1 VLTPSVVCIVLV
13 FGAATPY
20 VWLDAGKALTD
31 MGVMAREHALENR
44 HALEVSS
51 LRHLVGY
58 NLRYGLGLIPCLAL
72 AAGLLWRPWRMS
84 PGEGVVVAALFAFV
98 LFAAAAS
105 SAFMRY
111 AVPWRHWRR

>member
-1 VLTPSVVCIVLV
+1 MLTPSVVCIVLV

-58 NLRYGLGLIPCLAL
+58 NLRYGLGRFPA
-72 AAGLLWRPWRMS
+72 
-84 PGEGVVVAALFAFV
+84 
-98 LFAAAAS
+98 
-105 SAFMRY
+105 
-111 AVPWRHWRR
+111 